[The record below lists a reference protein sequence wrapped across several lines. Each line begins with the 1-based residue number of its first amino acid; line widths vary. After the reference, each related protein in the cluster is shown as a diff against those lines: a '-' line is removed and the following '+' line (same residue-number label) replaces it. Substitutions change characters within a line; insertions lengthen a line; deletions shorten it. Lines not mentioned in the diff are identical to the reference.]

1 MKTLLVALSV
11 LALSTG
17 ALASDTYKIDVDHS
31 LVGFKI
37 RHFVTKVQGKFTS
50 FDGEIK
56 LDTKNLKELSA
67 DAAIDASSI
76 NTDNKKRDDHLR
88 SPDFFDVKKFPK
100 LTFKS
105 KKTTDLGNGKFK
117 MDGDLTLHGVTK
129 PITLEGEFTGTAK
142 DPWGNTRAG
151 LTAQTKINRKDY
163 GIVWNKTLDAGGMML
178 GDDIDISIEIEAI
191 KK

>member
-1 MKTLLVALSV
+1 MKKTFMTLIALLVSAQ
-11 LALSTG
+11 AF
-17 ALASDTYKIDVDHS
+17 AADTYKIDVDHS

-37 RHFVTKVQGKFTS
+37 RHLVTKVQGKFS
-50 FDGEIK
+50 QFEGDIK
-56 LDTKNLKELSA
+56 LDPKSVKDLSG
-67 DAAIDASSI
+67 DVTIDASSI

-105 KKTTDLGNGKFK
+105 KKTTDLGGGKFK
-117 MDGDLTLHGVTK
+117 LDGDLTLHGVTK
-129 PITLEGEFTGTAK
+129 PVTLEGELTGTAK

-151 LTAQTKINRKDY
+151 LTASTKINRKDF
-163 GIVWNKTLDAGGMML
+163 GIVWNKALDTGGVML
-178 GDDIDISIEIEAI
+178 GEEIEVSIELEAI

>member
-1 MKTLLVALSV
+1 MKLLLVALSA
-11 LALSTG
+11 LAFSTG
-17 ALASDTYKIDVDHS
+17 AFASDTYKIDADHS
-31 LVGFKI
+31 LVAFKV
-37 RHFVTKVQGKFTS
+37 RHLVTKVQGKFTG

-56 LDTKNLKELSA
+56 LDAKTLKDLSA
-67 DAAIDASSI
+67 DASIDASTI

-105 KKTTDLGNGKFK
+105 KKATDLGNGKFK
-117 MDGDLTLHGVTK
+117 LEGDLTLHGVTK
-129 PITLEGEFTGTAK
+129 PVTLDGEYTGTAK

-163 GIVWNKTLDAGGMML
+163 GIVWNKALDAGGMML
-178 GDDIDISIEIEAI
+178 GDEIDVSIEIEAI